1 MKTNGPI
8 IIVDDDDHHVANI
21 VIKELMP
28 TNKLLTFTNCI
39 QCLEYLVHH
48 EQEHPFIIFSDINIP
63 KMNGIDSKKEIEKN
77 ETLRKK
83 CIPFVYYSTSASPG
97 LVEKAFEMQVQG
109 FFVKKNSVEETKAL
123 FKTIFDYWTESK
135 HPQG

>member
-8 IIVDDDDHHVANI
+8 IIVDDDEDDHHVAGV
-21 VIKELMP
+21 VIKELML
-28 TNKLLTFTNCI
+28 TNKLLTFTNCV

-48 EQEHPFIIFSDINIP
+48 EQEHPFIILSDINMP
-63 KMNGIDSKKEIEKN
+63 KMNGIDLKKEIEKH

-97 LVEKAFEMQVQG
+97 IFRQ
-109 FFVKKNSVEETKAL
+109 EE
-123 FKTIFDYWTESK
+123 
-135 HPQG
+135 